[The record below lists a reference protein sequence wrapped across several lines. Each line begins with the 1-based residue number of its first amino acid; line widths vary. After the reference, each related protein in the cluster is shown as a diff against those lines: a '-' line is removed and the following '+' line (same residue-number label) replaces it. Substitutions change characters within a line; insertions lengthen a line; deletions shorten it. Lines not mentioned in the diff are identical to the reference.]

1 MKATLRLFKQLL
13 VFVCLLVY
21 GQESHAQNKYSQV
34 DRQMKEFSRLATEA
48 NIAFTLPDG
57 FKEVSPISNEDVSY
71 DYGIT
76 LPGQEF
82 EIWFEVKPY
91 KQISKYYANADSAY
105 INIGKEQVS
114 VFSADNA
121 YFTRNLNDRILAQ
134 YNADA
139 GKSFLVNLSDSPVT
153 RHYKYALIITLQKD
167 HTGTIL
173 AVCLTNDKGPEFFK
187 YIDKARNCI
196 KFK

>member
-1 MKATLRLFKQLL
+1 MKAILRQFKRFC
-13 VFVCLLVY
+13 VVVCLLVY
-21 GQESHAQNKYSQV
+21 GHEAHAQNKYPQAGK
-34 DRQMKEFSRLATEA
+34 RMKEFSHLVTEA
-48 NIAFTLPDG
+48 NIVFTLPEG
-57 FKEVSPISNEDVSY
+57 FKEIAPVNNEDVAY

-91 KQISKYYANADSAY
+91 KQTSKYFANADSAY
-105 INIGKEQVS
+105 INIAKEQVS

-121 YFTRNLNDRILAQ
+121 YFTRNLTERILAQ
-134 YNADA
+134 YNADE
-139 GKSFLVNLSDSPVT
+139 GKSYLVNLSDSPVT

-173 AVCLTNDKGPEFFK
+173 AVCLTNGKGPEFFK
-187 YIDKARNCI
+187 YLDKARNCI

>member
-1 MKATLRLFKQLL
+1 MKALLKQFKQFY
-13 VFVCLLVY
+13 VVVCLLI
-21 GQESHAQNKYSQV
+21 GGHAANAQNKYSQV
-34 DRQMKEFSRLATEA
+34 DRQMKEFSRLVTEA
-48 NIAFTLPDG
+48 NITFTLPEG
-57 FKEVSPISNEDVSY
+57 FKEVSPINNEDVSY

-76 LPGQEF
+76 MPGQEF

-121 YFTRNLNDRILAQ
+121 YFARNLNDRILAQ
-134 YNADA
+134 YNADE
-139 GKSFLVNLSDSPVT
+139 GKSYLVNLSDSPVT

-167 HTGTIL
+167 HIGTIL
-173 AVCLTNDKGPEFFK
+173 AICLTNDKGPEFFK
-187 YIDKARNCI
+187 YIDKARTCI

>member
-1 MKATLRLFKQLL
+1 MKALLRQFKQFY
-13 VFVCLLVY
+13 VAMCLLICSY
-21 GQESHAQNKYSQV
+21 AADAQNKYSQV
-34 DRQMKEFSRLATEA
+34 DRQMRAFYRLANEA
-48 NIAFTLPDG
+48 NITFTLPEG
-57 FKEVSPISNEDVSY
+57 FKEVAPVNNEDVTY

-76 LPGQEF
+76 LPGEEF
-82 EIWFEVKPY
+82 EIWFEVRPY
-91 KQISKYYANADSAY
+91 KQINKNYANPDSAY
-105 INIGKEQVS
+105 INIAKEQVS

-121 YFTRNLNDRILAQ
+121 YFARNLDDRILAQ
-134 YNADA
+134 YNADE
-139 GKSFLVNLSDSPVT
+139 GKSYLVNLSDSPVT

-173 AVCLTNDKGPEFFK
+173 AICLTNDKGPEFFK

>member
-1 MKATLRLFKQLL
+1 MKALLRQFKRFC
-13 VFVCLLVY
+13 VAVCLLVY
-21 GQESHAQNKYSQV
+21 GYTAGAQTKYSQV
-34 DRQMKEFSRLATEA
+34 DRQMKEFSRLVTEA
-48 NIAFTLPDG
+48 NINFTLPEG
-57 FKEVSPISNEDVSY
+57 FKEVTPISNEDVSY

-91 KQISKYYANADSAY
+91 KVISKYYANADSAY

-121 YFTRNLNDRILAQ
+121 YFARNLNDRILAQ
-134 YNADA
+134 YNADE
-139 GKSFLVNLSDSPVT
+139 GKSYLVNLSDSPVT

-173 AVCLTNDKGPEFFK
+173 AICLTNDKGPGFFK

>member
-1 MKATLRLFKQLL
+1 MKATLRLFKQLF

-21 GQESHAQNKYSQV
+21 SQQVHAQNKYSQV
-34 DRQMKEFSRLATEA
+34 DRQLKDFGRLATEA
-48 NIAFTLPDG
+48 NIAFTLPEG

-91 KQISKYYANADSAY
+91 KQISKYYNNADSAY

-121 YFTRNLNDRILAQ
+121 YFTRNLDDRILAQ

-196 KFK
+196 KFR